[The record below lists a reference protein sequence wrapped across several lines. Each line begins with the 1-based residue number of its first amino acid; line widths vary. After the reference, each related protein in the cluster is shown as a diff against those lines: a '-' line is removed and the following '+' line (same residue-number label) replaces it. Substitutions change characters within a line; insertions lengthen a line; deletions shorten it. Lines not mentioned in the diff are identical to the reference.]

1 MGANEGSRFLH
12 NADSGWNWF
21 YNSGQI
27 IGYRTLIGKQYSSSI
42 TVHVPLQTGHFYC
55 TVAMREFYTCFL
67 GRLELKIL
75 WTKSK
80 MCFHSFWFRVNFRVL
95 RLATNI
101 ICGVTSQTILMVNQ
115 AQQCSSQTDLSDLVQ
130 LSNLLIE
137 GLWIF
142 LIVSTD
148 HLEKRKTELTSPGI
162 IQKVVQCV
170 VL

>member
-1 MGANEGSRFLH
+1 
-12 NADSGWNWF
+12 
-21 YNSGQI
+21 
-27 IGYRTLIGKQYSSSI
+27 
-42 TVHVPLQTGHFYC
+42 
-55 TVAMREFYTCFL
+55 
-67 GRLELKIL
+67 
-75 WTKSK
+75 
-80 MCFHSFWFRVNFRVL
+80 
-95 RLATNI
+95 
-101 ICGVTSQTILMVNQ
+101 MVNQ

-162 IQKVVQCV
+162 IQKVAQCV